1 MECDASGIGIGAV
14 LHQGAGPIAFFSRPL
29 APRHASLAAYER
41 ELIGLMQAIRHWR
54 AYLWGLAFAVRTDH
68 YSLKYLLDQRLSTIP
83 QHRCVSKLMGFDFS
97 VEYRPGRTNV
107 VADALS
113 QREELLSP
121 AVAAI
126 TGPSFTAFDD
136 LRREID
142 ASTELTTLRTKILDG
157 DATAGWSVCDG
168 LILRDGRVF
177 VPAASP
183 VLPSLLEAA
192 HAGHEGVERTLHRL
206 RTDFAIPH
214 AKRAVQDFIRAC
226 AVCQRNKVEHLHPA
240 GLLQPLPISVHVWE
254 DISMDFV
261 EGLPRV
267 HGKSVILTVV
277 DRLSKYVL
285 GNDRRTNDK
294 EQ

>member
-1 MECDASGIGIGAV
+1 MVVQNGWAYVSG
-14 LHQGAGPIAFFSRPL
+14 RPL
-29 APRHASLAAYER
+29 APCHAGLAAYER
-41 ELIGLMQAIRHWR
+41 ELIGLVQAIRHWR
-54 AYLWGLAFAVRTDH
+54 AYLWGRAFAVRTDH

-83 QHRCVSKLMGFDFS
+83 QHRW
-97 VEYRPGRTNV
+97 
-107 VADALS
+107 
-113 QREELLSP
+113 REELLSP
-121 AVAAI
+121 AVAVI

-206 RTDFAIPH
+206 RADFAVLH
-214 AKRAVQDFIRAC
+214 AKRAIQDIIRAC

-240 GLLQPLPISVHVWE
+240 GLLQPLPILVHVWE